1 MSGFD
6 IFTGQ
11 PFYTGPTQRER
22 ERAADKWHYD
32 ADERTKNL
40 KALERGGPVMFQ
52 GFSQPLV
59 PVGYEQQQL
68 DNAAKRSGQ
77 AELLRARMTWET
89 ATAAL
94 QEHQL
99 SCEIFEE
106 NKTRKGGRGRGG
118 KYKICTECVSLTKGH
133 NFARQ
138 RVIELELK
146 SKGT

>member
-1 MSGFD
+1 MGSISSPAGRS
-6 IFTGQ
+6 TN
-11 PFYTGPTQRER
+11 PPTPAQRQR
-22 ERAADKWHYD
+22 QIDKWHDD
-32 ADERTKNL
+32 ADARTKNP
-40 KALERGGPVMFQ
+40 KALERGEPVMFQ
-52 GFSQPLV
+52 GYAQPLV
-59 PVGYEQQQL
+59 PVNYNEQKL
-68 DNAAKRSGQ
+68 EEAAKRSGQ

-89 ATAAL
+89 TTTAL

-99 SCEIFEE
+99 SCAIFEE

-133 NFARQ
+133 DFARQ